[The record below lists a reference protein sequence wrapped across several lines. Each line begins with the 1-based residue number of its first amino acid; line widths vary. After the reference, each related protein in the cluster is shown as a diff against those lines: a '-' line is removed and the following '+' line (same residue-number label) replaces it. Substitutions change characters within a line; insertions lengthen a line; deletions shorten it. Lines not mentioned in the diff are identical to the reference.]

1 LVETLAESAAE
12 RIGEL
17 GESWGWTFNSP
28 MGTSLARNNR
38 TAAGR
43 FTLKSFVNVAMYVVE
58 FKPLREVSVSLWQG
72 LKWYYEVCGSRGV
85 CAVTSFRLCGRPHEL
100 AVVPLQSN
108 HQVFLRIDT
117 SDFCA
122 YRDVLT
128 FKSKSYDP
136 GIPSFSPNTIVD
148 AGAHIGMASILFA
161 LKYPAAKIIAVEPE
175 PSNFAALIR
184 NTAPY
189 KTITPIQAAL
199 WREDGEVTLG
209 ASNAHPKGAFQIVEN
224 GPQRV
229 RAITMDTLMRET
241 GIHSIDVLKVDI
253 EGAEIEVFESCPWI
267 TNVRVIAI
275 ELHDRVR
282 PGCSS
287 VVKNAAR
294 DLHCDEQGEV
304 TFFDRP
310 PAQPNYRY
318 LTDRLTGK
326 SGSSRSPAA

>member
-1 LVETLAESAAE
+1 VQALPRQKAFVAGPICVVKSGPLHEGS
-12 RIGEL
+12 L
-17 GESWGWTFNSP
+17 G
-28 MGTSLARNNR
+28 
-38 TAAGR
+38 
-43 FTLKSFVNVAMYVVE
+43 
-58 FKPLREVSVSLWQG
+58 LWQG

-85 CAVTSFRLCGRPHEL
+85 GAVTSFRLCGRPREL
-100 AVVPLQSN
+100 AIVPRQSR
-108 HQVFLRIDT
+108 HRVYLRIDT

-122 YRDVLT
+122 YRDVLI

-136 GIPSFSPNTIVD
+136 GIPDFTPNTIVD
-148 AGAHIGMASILFA
+148 VGAHIGMASILFA
-161 LKYPAAKIIAVEPE
+161 LRYPTARIIAIEPE
-175 PSNFAALIR
+175 PSNFEALVR

-199 WREDGEVTLG
+199 WREDGEVSLG
-209 ASNAHPKGAFQIVEN
+209 ASNAHVKGAFQVVAN

-229 RAITMDTLMRET
+229 RAITIDTLMREA
-241 GIHSIDVLKVDI
+241 GIRSIDFLKVDI

-294 DLHCDEQGEV
+294 DLHCDQQGDV
-304 TFFDRP
+304 TFFDRSL
-310 PAQPNYRY
+310 ARSSYGY
-318 LTDRLTGK
+318 LTDPLLTGK
-326 SGSSRSPAA
+326 SVSSRSPAA